1 MWANRSRIPRAADAV
16 IQASLVGFAGSL
28 PVSIAFTQISLGVG
42 IIAWAVKVLSERSLL
57 KDSTPL
63 DKGFL
68 SFFTACL
75 LSTVLSAQ
83 PWDSLL
89 GMKKF
94 YLVLAV
100 YWVGFNVRGESRRGQ
115 LTMLFVA
122 MTALTSLYGV
132 AMYLWGMQSRL
143 LGTQTMAM
151 TSGGIMIMAI
161 LLWIPSLHS
170 VSDRWLKEGNWLIGL
185 LLAAGI
191 ILNKTISAWA
201 GMVGGLAVYFMRK
214 KAATLIVA
222 ALVIFGI
229 SLSAAL
235 PHLKGG
241 FFDYSKLESWQAR
254 MTMWDNGWKIIKK
267 SPVLGTGLID
277 LGEHYQRER
286 STADIQL
293 HGNNRRV
300 GHLHNNFIHITA
312 ITGFVGLAAFCFLW
326 LVIIAFQIQLA
337 RSVPFGLRNRRVS
350 YLSVSSAFLINGLAE
365 WNFGDSEVVTV
376 LWFSLGLALSS
387 WRQDREHG
395 GADPAQAAS
404 AGGQ

>member
-1 MWANRSRIPRAADAV
+1 MWPNRLRISKAADAV

-42 IIAWAVKVLSERSLL
+42 IIAWAVKALAQRPLL
-57 KDSTPL
+57 KTSTPL
-63 DKGFL
+63 DKAFL
-68 SFFTACL
+68 AFFAACL
-75 LSTVLSAQ
+75 LSTIFSAQ

-94 YLVLAV
+94 YLVLVV
-100 YWVGFNVRGESRRGQ
+100 YWVGFNIRGESRREQ
-115 LTMLFVA
+115 LTLLFVA
-122 MTALTSLYGV
+122 MTALTSLYGAV
-132 AMYLWGMQSRL
+132 MYRWGMQGRL

-161 LLWIPSLHS
+161 LLWMPSLCTIS
-170 VSDRWLKEGNWLIGL
+170 GRWLKQGNWLIGL
-185 LLAAGI
+185 LLAVGI

-201 GMVGGLAVYFMRK
+201 GMIGGLAVYFMRK
-214 KAATLIVA
+214 KAATMILA
-222 ALVIFGI
+222 ALVILGL

-241 FFDYSKLESWQAR
+241 FFDYSKLDSWQAR
-254 MTMWDNGWKIIKK
+254 MTMWGNGWKIIKK
-267 SPVLGTGLID
+267 NPILGTGLID

-326 LVIIAFQIQLA
+326 LAIIAFQTQLA
-337 RSVPFGLRNRRVS
+337 RYAPSGLRNRRMS
-350 YLSVSSAFLINGLAE
+350 YLAVTSAFLINGLAE

-376 LWFSLGLALSS
+376 LWFALGLALSS
-387 WRQDREHG
+387 WRHDREHG
-395 GADPAQAAS
+395 GTTLAQVIS